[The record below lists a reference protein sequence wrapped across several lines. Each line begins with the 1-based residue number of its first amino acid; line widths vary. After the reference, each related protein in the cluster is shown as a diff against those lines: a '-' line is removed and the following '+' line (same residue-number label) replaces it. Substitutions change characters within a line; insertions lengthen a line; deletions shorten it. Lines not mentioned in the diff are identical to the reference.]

1 MPSFYTVDQIATL
14 IDMHPKTIRRYI
26 QDGKLKA
33 TKLGKQYR
41 VANNDLNHFMGQQS
55 PDENTNGDGDGD
67 VDNATA
73 SLDYDHFESS
83 SGDQP
88 SIEVSSTLDIRGIN
102 GPMAE
107 KMTQQITKTVHKNAL
122 SHADCIYYSNEAKL
136 KVLLFGSVEF
146 TDQMLKHINILLS
159 QSQTS
164 THS

>member
-1 MPSFYTVDQIATL
+1 MPSFYTVDQIADL

-55 PDENTNGDGDGD
+55 Q
-67 VDNATA
+67 VDNSHSENNTDRMPTSSAIDTSLNGTA
-73 SLDYDHFESS
+73 
-83 SGDQP
+83 GTDQH
-88 SIEVSSTLDIRGIN
+88 SIEVSSTLDIKGVN
-102 GPMAE
+102 GAMAAN
-107 KMTQQITKTVHKNAL
+107 MTRQIMNTVHKSTL

-146 TDQMLKHINILLS
+146 TDQMMKHINILLS

-164 THS
+164 ARS

>member
-1 MPSFYTVDQIATL
+1 MPSFYTVDQIANL

-41 VANNDLNHFMGQQS
+41 IANNDLNHFMGQQTQDS
-55 PDENTNGDGDGD
+55 NTGTDLN
-67 VDNATA
+67 NATVA
-73 SLDYDHFESS
+73 LDNGLIEA
-83 SGDQP
+83 GIGNQP
-88 SIEVSSTLDIRGIN
+88 TVEVSSTLDIKGVN
-102 GPMAE
+102 GEMAA
-107 KMTQQITKTVHKNAL
+107 KMTRQITNTVHKDTL

-164 THS
+164 THQ